1 METNYLEIVKLG
13 TSALSD
19 AMDRLG
25 IPGQALGIK
34 PIDRNFM
41 LCGPAFTVHNIPCD
55 IKGGSV
61 GDYIDDVPEGHV
73 VVIDNGGR
81 LDCTVWGDILTIM
94 GSLRKV
100 GGTVINGV
108 CRDSARAL
116 EVNYPIFSKGTYMR
130 TGKDRVMADAYNTK
144 VSLGEVTV
152 VPGDILAG
160 DADGIVVIPQE
171 RLDEVVK
178 AAREIEDAEDHIRA
192 SIQSGMT
199 LLDARTQFNYHQ
211 LQTRVTN

>member
-1 METNYLEIVKLG
+1 MDPKYEEIINLG

-25 IPGQALGIK
+25 IAGQALGIK
-34 PIDRNFM
+34 PIDRGFR

-55 IKGGSV
+55 IHGGSV
-61 GDYIDDVPEGHV
+61 GDYIDDVPQGHV
-73 VVIDNGGR
+73 IVIDNGGR
-81 LDCTVWGDILTIM
+81 LDCTVWGDILTVM
-94 GSLRKV
+94 GSLRGL

-116 EVNYPIFSKGTYMR
+116 EVNYPIFSRGTYMR

-152 VPGDILAG
+152 VPGDVLAG

-171 RLDEVVK
+171 RLEEVVA
-178 AAREIEDAEDHIRA
+178 AAREIEDAEDAIRQ
-192 SIQSGMT
+192 SIRSGMS
-199 LLDARTQFNYHQ
+199 LLEARTRYNYHQ
-211 LQTRVTN
+211 LQSRR

>member
-1 METNYLEIVKLG
+1 MEQKYADIIKLG

-34 PIDRNFM
+34 PVDRSF
-41 LCGPAFTVHNIPCD
+41 LVCGPAFTVHNMPCD
-55 IKGGSV
+55 IHGGSV
-61 GDYIDDVPEGHV
+61 GDYIDDVAEGQV
-73 VVIDNGGR
+73 ICIDNAGR

-94 GSLRKV
+94 GSLHNI

-108 CRDSARAL
+108 CRDSNRAM
-116 EVNYPIFSKGTYMR
+116 EVGYPIFSRGTYMR

-144 VSLGEVTV
+144 ISLGEVAV
-152 VPGDILAG
+152 VPGDIIAG
-160 DADGIVVIPQE
+160 DFDGIVVIPQE

-178 AAREIEDAEDHIRA
+178 AAIEIEDAEDHIRE
-192 SIQSGMT
+192 SIRKGMS
-199 LLDARTQFNYHQ
+199 LIDARTQFNYHA
-211 LQTRVTN
+211 LQSRR

>member
-1 METNYLEIVKLG
+1 MEYEPKDIIKLG

-34 PIDRNFM
+34 PVDRSFT
-41 LCGPAFTVHNIPCD
+41 LCGPAFTVHNIPVD

-61 GDYIDDVPEGHV
+61 GDYIDDVPEGHI
-73 VVIDNGGR
+73 VVIDNAGR
-81 LDCTVWGDILTIM
+81 LDCTVWGDILTVM
-94 GSLRKV
+94 GSIRKV

-116 EVNYPIFSKGTYMR
+116 EVGYPIFSKGTYMR

-152 VPGDILAG
+152 VPGDMLVG
-160 DADGIVVIPQE
+160 DFDGIVVIPQE
-171 RLDEVVK
+171 RFEEVVN
-178 AAREIEDAEDHIRA
+178 AAREIEDAEDHIRS
-192 SIQSGMT
+192 SIRQGMS
-199 LLDARTQFNYHQ
+199 LLEARTQFNYHQ
-211 LQTRVTN
+211 LQSRR

>member
-1 METNYLEIVKLG
+1 MEQKYADIIKLG

-34 PIDRNFM
+34 PVDRSFM
-41 LCGPAFTVHNIPCD
+41 LCGPAFTVHNMPVD
-55 IKGGSV
+55 IHGGSV
-61 GDYIDDVPEGHV
+61 GDYIDDVPEGHI
-73 VVIDNGGR
+73 VVIDNAGR
-81 LDCTVWGDILTIM
+81 LDCTVWGDILTVM
-94 GSLRKV
+94 GSIRRV

-116 EVNYPIFSKGTYMR
+116 EVNYPIFSRGTYMR

-144 VSLGEVTV
+144 VSLGEVAV

-171 RLDEVVK
+171 RLDEVV
-178 AAREIEDAEDHIRA
+178 AAAQEIEDAEDHIRE
-192 SIQSGMT
+192 SIRKGMS
-199 LLDARTQFNYHQ
+199 LIDARTQYNYHQ
-211 LQTRVTN
+211 LQSRR

>member
-1 METNYLEIVKLG
+1 MEQKYEDIIALG

-34 PIDRNFM
+34 PIDRNFR
-41 LCGPAFTVHNIPCD
+41 LCGPAFTVHNMPVD
-55 IKGGSV
+55 IHGGSV
-61 GDYIDDVPEGHV
+61 GDYIDDVPEGHI
-73 VVIDNGGR
+73 VVIDNAGR
-81 LDCTVWGDILTIM
+81 LDCTVWGDILTVM
-94 GSLRKV
+94 GAIRKV

-116 EVNYPIFSKGTYMR
+116 EVNYPIFSRGTYMR

-144 VSLGEVTV
+144 VSLGEVAV

-160 DADGIVVIPQE
+160 DGDGIVVIPQE
-171 RLDEVVK
+171 RLDDVVK

-192 SIQSGMT
+192 SIRSGMS
-199 LLDARTQFNYHQ
+199 LLEARTQFNYHQ
-211 LQTRVTN
+211 LQSRR

>member
-1 METNYLEIVKLG
+1 MEQKYADIIKLG

-34 PIDRNFM
+34 PVDRSF
-41 LCGPAFTVHNIPCD
+41 LVCGPAFTVHNMPCD
-55 IKGGSV
+55 IHGGSV
-61 GDYIDDVPEGHV
+61 GDYIDDVAAGQV
-73 VVIDNGGR
+73 ICIDNAGR

-94 GSLRKV
+94 GSLHDI

-108 CRDSARAL
+108 CRDSNRAM
-116 EVNYPIFSKGTYMR
+116 EVGYPIFSRGTYMR

-144 VSLGEVTV
+144 VSLGEVAV
-152 VPGDILAG
+152 VPGDIIAG
-160 DADGIVVIPQE
+160 DFDGIVVIPQE

-178 AAREIEDAEDHIRA
+178 AAIEIEDAEDAIRN
-192 SIQSGMT
+192 SIRQGMS
-199 LLDARTQFNYHQ
+199 LLDARTQFNYHA
-211 LQTRVTN
+211 LQSRR

>member
-1 METNYLEIVKLG
+1 MEQKYLDIIKLG

-34 PIDRNFM
+34 PIDRSFM
-41 LCGPAFTVHNIPCD
+41 LCGPAYTVHNIPCD
-55 IKGGSV
+55 LHGGSV
-61 GDYIDDVPEGHV
+61 GDYIDDVPAGHV
-73 VVIDNGGR
+73 VVIDNAGR
-81 LDCTVWGDILTIM
+81 LDCTVWGDILTVM
-94 GSLRKV
+94 GSIRKV

-116 EVNYPIFSKGTYMR
+116 EVSYPIFSRGTYMR

-144 VSLGEVTV
+144 VSLGEVAV

-160 DADGIVVIPQE
+160 DADGILVIPQE
-171 RLDEVVK
+171 RLDEVVA
-178 AAREIEDAEDHIRA
+178 AAREIEDAEDQIRA
-192 SIQSGMT
+192 SIRNGMS
-199 LLDARTQFNYHQ
+199 LLDARTAFNYHQ
-211 LQTRVTN
+211 LQSRR

>member
-81 LDCTVWGDILTIM
+81 LHRTPRRRPST
-94 GSLRKV
+94 LRE
-100 GGTVINGV
+100 
-108 CRDSARAL
+108 RARA
-116 EVNYPIFSKGTYMR
+116 
-130 TGKDRVMADAYNTK
+130 
-144 VSLGEVTV
+144 
-152 VPGDILAG
+152 
-160 DADGIVVIPQE
+160 
-171 RLDEVVK
+171 
-178 AAREIEDAEDHIRA
+178 
-192 SIQSGMT
+192 
-199 LLDARTQFNYHQ
+199 ARTAGLYGRSGAPDR
-211 LQTRVTN
+211 LLSGDSRICSRGTPVCWSSG

>member
-1 METNYLEIVKLG
+1 MDQFYADIIKLG

-34 PIDRNFM
+34 PVDRNFL
-41 LCGPAFTVHNIPCD
+41 LCGPAFTVHNMPCD
-55 IKGGSV
+55 IHGGSV
-61 GDYIDDVPEGHV
+61 GDYIDDVPAGNI
-73 VVIDNGGR
+73 VVIDNAGR
-81 LDCTVWGDILTIM
+81 LDCTVWGDILTVM
-94 GSLRKV
+94 GALKGV

-108 CRDSARAL
+108 CRDSNRAM
-116 EVNYPIFSKGTYMR
+116 EVGYPIFSRGTYMR

-144 VSLGEVTV
+144 VSLGEVAV

-160 DADGIVVIPQE
+160 DFDGIVVIPQE
-171 RLDEVVK
+171 RVDEVVA

-192 SIQSGMT
+192 SIRNGMS
-199 LLDARTQFNYHQ
+199 LLEARTAFNYHA
-211 LQTRVTN
+211 LQSRR

>member
-1 METNYLEIVKLG
+1 MNPDYTEIIKLG

-34 PIDRNFM
+34 PVDRSFT

-61 GDYIDDVPEGHV
+61 GDYIDDVPPGHV
-73 VVIDNGGR
+73 VVIDNAGR
-81 LDCTVWGDILTIM
+81 LDCTVWGDILTVM

-100 GGTVINGV
+100 GGTVIHGV

-116 EVNYPIFSKGTYMR
+116 EVGYPIFSRGTYMR

-160 DADGIVVIPQE
+160 DADGVLVIPQE
-171 RLDEVVK
+171 RLDEVVA
-178 AAREIEDAEDHIRA
+178 AAREIEDAEDAIRG
-192 SIQSGMT
+192 SIRKGMS
-199 LLDARTQFNYHQ
+199 LLEARTQYNYHQ
-211 LQTRVTN
+211 LQSRRS

>member
-1 METNYLEIVKLG
+1 MDQYYADIIKLG

-34 PIDRNFM
+34 PVDRSFM
-41 LCGPAFTVHNIPCD
+41 LCGPAFTIHNIPCD

-61 GDYIDDVPEGHV
+61 GDYIDDVPAGHV
-73 VVIDNGGR
+73 VCIDNAGR
-81 LDCTVWGDILTIM
+81 LDCTVWGDILTVM
-94 GSLRKV
+94 GSIRNV

-116 EVNYPIFSKGTYMR
+116 EVGYPIFTKGTWMR

-160 DADGIVVIPQE
+160 DADGVVVIPQE
-171 RLDEVVK
+171 RLDDVVK

-192 SIQSGMT
+192 SIRNGMT
-199 LLDARTQFNYHQ
+199 LLEARTAFNYHA
-211 LQTRVTN
+211 LQTRVK